1 MPKTQKL
8 YYGQRPSITIQL
20 ERLQSDFDG
29 MTQLVNA
36 IHRVIFNWNDVWGST
51 TIKVSDAMTDVDWSA
66 VSTAK
71 PMSLTSSQLGRL
83 SKAG

>member
-1 MPKTQKL
+1 MPKTPKL
-8 YYGQRPSITIQL
+8 YYGQRPSITVQL
-20 ERLQSDFDG
+20 ERLQPDFDG

-36 IHRVIFNWNDVWGST
+36 IYRTISNWNDVWGST

-66 VSTAK
+66 VSSAK
-71 PMSLTSSQLGRL
+71 PTSLTSSSFGRL